1 MKDFEIAGIKI
12 KNRYVLAPMAG
23 YTDYSM
29 RHMVDKYGCGLT
41 YSEMESSES
50 LIYNSS
56 ATIEDLEAT
65 KLDRKNHPDSKI
77 ALQIF
82 GAKQDVVL
90 RSIPLCEQY
99 GDYDFLD
106 FNTGCPVPKV
116 IKQRA
121 GAYWL
126 KRQDELIELLKEMV
140 KVSSKPVIVKI
151 RIGYECVYDV
161 VPMCKRMEEVG
172 VQAIAVHGRTK
183 EQVFAG
189 EVRYDVIKDIK
200 DHVSIPVIA
209 NGAATAENGLDILEK
224 TGCDALMIG
233 QNAIGNP
240 RVFKDIIDLEEG
252 RTPAKRTMDDQ
263 INDLREHLETIYAT
277 KDERSATGIMRG
289 ISVRYLKGFEN
300 TAEIRRQLVKC
311 ENLQQYLDILET
323 VQNEH
328 KSA

>member
-1 MKDFEIAGIKI
+1 MIEFEIAGQKI

-29 RHMVDKYGCGLT
+29 RHMCDKYGCGLA

-65 KLDRKNHPDSKI
+65 KLDKKNHSDAKL

-82 GAKQDVVL
+82 GAKPDVVL
-90 RSIPLCEQY
+90 RSIPLCEKY
-99 GDYDFLD
+99 GEYDFLD

-126 KRQDELIELLKEMV
+126 KRQDELIDLLREMV

-161 VPMCKRMEEVG
+161 VPLCKKMEEVG

-183 EQVFAG
+183 EQAFGGDVH
-189 EVRYDVIKDIK
+189 YDVIKDIK
-200 DHVSIPVIA
+200 DNVHIPVIA
-209 NGAATAENGLDILEK
+209 NGAATASNGLDVLEQ

-240 RVFKDIIDLEEG
+240 RVFKDIADLEEG
-252 RTPAKRTMDDQ
+252 RTPAERTLADQ
-263 INDLREHLETIYAT
+263 VADLREHLQTIYSF
-277 KDERSATGIMRG
+277 KDEKSATGIMRG
-289 ISVRYLKGFEN
+289 ISVRYIKGFEN
-300 TAEIRRQLVKC
+300 STEIRRQLVKC
-311 ENLQQYLDILET
+311 ESLQEYLDILSKCAE
-323 VQNEH
+323 
-328 KSA
+328 